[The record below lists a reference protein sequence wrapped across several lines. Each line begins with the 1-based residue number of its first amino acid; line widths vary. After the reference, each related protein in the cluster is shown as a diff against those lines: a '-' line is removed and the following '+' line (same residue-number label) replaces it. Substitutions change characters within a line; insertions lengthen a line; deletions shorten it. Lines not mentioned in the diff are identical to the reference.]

1 MDLCLNLH
9 GLRREASLMRLEKG
23 TYYTRMHLSMDI
35 TNPTM
40 ISMFL
45 SKSKGSQ
52 FLDTKLDLSPYEM
65 LIRQLFLTN
74 YFFLNKENVVQI
86 QDIMPL
92 ADHLEPE
99 LGPQLF

>member
-1 MDLCLNLH
+1 
-9 GLRREASLMRLEKG
+9 
-23 TYYTRMHLSMDI
+23 MDI
-35 TNPTM
+35 TNPKM

-52 FLDTKLDLSPYEM
+52 FLDTELGLSPYEM
-65 LIRQLFLTN
+65 LVRQLFLSN
-74 YFFLNKENVVQI
+74 YFLLNNENVVQI

-92 ADHLEPE
+92 ADEILQNLLEPE